1 MKSETGKY
9 PVLQFTK
16 EGSSRVEE
24 AVAGEFP
31 LTIFMN
37 DQELVTL
44 LCSPMDLKY
53 LAVGFLL
60 SEGLLAG
67 RDDVTEVVVDDRTG
81 VVRVETSGETDTDRE
96 RLFKRMITSGCG
108 RGATFYRAAD
118 AEGLTKVDSATEIT
132 PGGVF
137 SLVNEFQHYSQL
149 YRTTHGVH
157 SAGLCDGTRIEVFYE
172 DLGRHNAV
180 DKVFGR
186 CLLDGIATDG
196 RLLITSGRVSS
207 EILLKVAKRNVPIV
221 VSISAPTDAAVEL
234 AESLGVTLVGSVR
247 GGKMSVY
254 SHDRRVRDET
264 PVPEEAS

>member
-1 MKSETGKY
+1 MKSEAGKY
-9 PVLQFTK
+9 PVLRFTK

-24 AVAGEFP
+24 AVAEEFP
-31 LTIFMN
+31 LTVVLN

-67 RDDVTEVVVDDRTG
+67 KDDVAKIVVDDRTG
-81 VVRVETSGETDTDRE
+81 VVRVETRGETDTDRE
-96 RLFKRMITSGCG
+96 RLFKRLITSGCG

-118 AEGLTKVDSATEIT
+118 AEGLTIVDSAAEIT
-132 PGGVF
+132 PGDIF
-137 SLVNEFQHYSQL
+137 RLTSEFQHHSQL
-149 YRTTHGVH
+149 YLSTHGVH
-157 SAGLCDGTRIEVFYE
+157 SAALCDGARMEVFYE

-186 CLLDGIATDG
+186 CLLDDISTDG
-196 RLLITSGRVSS
+196 RLLISSGRVSS
-207 EILLKVAKRNVPIV
+207 EILLKVAKRNIPIV
-221 VSISAPTDAAVEL
+221 VSIAAPTDAAVEL
-234 AESLGVTLVGSVR
+234 ADSLGVTLVGSVR

-254 SHDRRVRDET
+254 SHDRRVCGDT
-264 PVPEEAS
+264 S

>member
-1 MKSETGKY
+1 MKSEAGKY
-9 PVLQFTK
+9 PVLRFTK

-24 AVAGEFP
+24 AVAEEFP
-31 LTIFMN
+31 LTVVLN

-67 RDDVTEVVVDDRTG
+67 KDDVAKIVVDDRTG
-81 VVRVETSGETDTDRE
+81 VVRVETRGETDTDRE
-96 RLFKRMITSGCG
+96 RLFKRLITSGCG

-118 AEGLTKVDSATEIT
+118 AEGLTIVDSAAEIT
-132 PGGVF
+132 PGDIF
-137 SLVNEFQHYSQL
+137 RLTSEFQHHSQL
-149 YRTTHGVH
+149 YLSTHGVH
-157 SAGLCDGTRIEVFYE
+157 SAALCDGARMEVFYE

-186 CLLDGIATDG
+186 CLLDDIATDG
-196 RLLITSGRVSS
+196 RLLISSGRVSS
-207 EILLKVAKRNVPIV
+207 EILLKVAKRNIPIV
-221 VSISAPTDAAVEL
+221 VSIAAPTDAAVEL
-234 AESLGVTLVGSVR
+234 ADSLGVTLVGSVR

-254 SHDRRVRDET
+254 SHDRRVCGDT
-264 PVPEEAS
+264 S

>member
-1 MKSETGKY
+1 MKSESGKY
-9 PVLQFTK
+9 PVLRFTK
-16 EGSSRVEE
+16 KGGSRVEE
-24 AVAGEFP
+24 AIAEEFP
-31 LTIFMN
+31 LTVIVN

-67 RDDVTEVVVDDRTG
+67 KDDIAEIVVDDRTG
-81 VVRVETSGETDTDRE
+81 VVRVETNSGTDTDRE

-108 RGATFYRAAD
+108 GGATFYRAAD

-132 PGGVF
+132 PDDIF
-137 SLVNEFQHYSQL
+137 RLTNEFQHHSEL
-149 YRTTHGVH
+149 YLSTHGVH
-157 SAGLCDGTRIEVFYE
+157 SAALCDGARIEIFYE

-186 CLLDGIATDG
+186 CLLDDITTDG

-207 EILLKVAKRNVPIV
+207 EILLKVAKRNIPIV
-221 VSISAPTDAAVEL
+221 VSIAAPTNAAVEL

-254 SHDRRVRDET
+254 SHDRRVRE
-264 PVPEEAS
+264 VAS

>member
-9 PVLQFTK
+9 PVLRFTK

-24 AVAGEFP
+24 AVAEEFP
-31 LTIFMN
+31 LTIILN

-67 RDDVTEVVVDDRTG
+67 KDDVAKIVVDDRTG
-81 VVRVETSGETDTDRE
+81 VVRVETRDGTDTDRE

-108 RGATFYRAAD
+108 RGATFHRAAD
-118 AEGLTKVDSATEIT
+118 AEGLTKVDSAAEIASGDIFRLT
-132 PGGVF
+132 G
-137 SLVNEFQHYSQL
+137 EFQHHSQL
-149 YRTTHGVH
+149 YLSTHGVH
-157 SAGLCDGTRIEVFYE
+157 SAALCDGARMEVFYE

-186 CLLDGIATDG
+186 CLLDDIATDG

-207 EILLKVAKRNVPIV
+207 EILLKLAKRNVPIV
-221 VSISAPTDAAVEL
+221 VSIAAPTDAAVEL

-254 SHDRRVRDET
+254 SHTWRIRDET
-264 PVPEEAS
+264 S

>member
-1 MKSETGKY
+1 MKSESGKY
-9 PVLQFTK
+9 PVLRFTR
-16 EGSSRVEE
+16 EDFGGSRVEE
-24 AVAGEFP
+24 AVAEEFP
-31 LTIFMN
+31 LTIFLN

-44 LCSPMDLKY
+44 LCSPMDLRQ

-67 RDDVTEVVVDDRTG
+67 KEDVAKVVVDDRTG
-81 VVRVETSGETDTDRE
+81 VVRVETVGGEADTDRE
-96 RLFKRMITSGCG
+96 RLFKRLITSGCG

-118 AEGLTKVDSATEIT
+118 AEGLIHVDAATEIT
-132 PGGVF
+132 PDDIF
-137 SLVNEFQHYSQL
+137 SLANEFQHYSQL

-157 SAGLCDGTRIEVFYE
+157 SAALCEGTRIDVFYE

-186 CLLDGIATDG
+186 CLLEDIATDG
-196 RLLITSGRVSS
+196 RLLISSGRVSS

-221 VSISAPTDAAVEL
+221 ISISAPTNAAVEL

-247 GGKMSVY
+247 GGKISVY
-254 SHDRRVRDET
+254 THDHRVH
-264 PVPEEAS
+264 A